1 MAVIQWPANL
11 RGPLVSGYSR
21 QEVVGFR
28 ENDLAAGP
36 AFVEPFS
43 EDTPQFH
50 DVTYMFKSGDAR
62 RFQLWLRENK
72 IKSHSPFFDGPLITE
87 DRSIA
92 LQECRYTSDGYPQLT
107 GKSVGGMFTYSARVI
122 TREIVNGDDA
132 YTTELEALWGVNCG
146 DIDLGGS
153 LLDEGLNG

>member
-1 MAVIQWPANL
+1 MADIQWPTDL
-11 RGPLVSGYSR
+11 RGPLVSGYNR
-21 QEVVGFR
+21 EEVAGFR
-28 ENDLAAGP
+28 ENNLAAGP

-50 DVTYMFKSGDAR
+50 NITYQFKNGDAR

-72 IKSHSPFFDGPLITE
+72 VKYLSPWFDGPLITE

-92 LQECRYTSDGYPQLT
+92 LQECRFTSDGYPQLQS
-107 GKSVGGMFTYSARVI
+107 KSNGGIWTYSARII

-132 YTTELEALWGVNCG
+132 YATELEALWGVNCS
-146 DIDLGGS
+146 DIDLGAS
-153 LLDEGLNG
+153 LLDQGMIS

>member
-1 MAVIQWPANL
+1 MAAIVWPDGL

-21 QEVVGFR
+21 EEIVGFR
-28 ENDLAAGP
+28 ENDLASGP
-36 AFVEPFS
+36 AFVEVFS

-50 DVTYMFKSGDAR
+50 NITYQFKNGDAR

-72 IKSHSPFFDGPLITE
+72 IKSYSPWFDGPLITE
-87 DRSIA
+87 DRSVLA
-92 LQECRYTSDGYPQLT
+92 QECRYTSDGYPQLQSKT
-107 GKSVGGMFTYSARVI
+107 NNGIHTYTARII
-122 TREIVNGDDA
+122 TREIINNDDA
-132 YTTELEALWGVNCG
+132 YATELEALWGVNCG